1 MHHLRRALVRKIG
14 GIAALCA
21 ILLLSL
27 VPVASQALEHT
38 RIDAL
43 LASVCAAVAPDA
55 HSDQQAPAHRTK
67 HDGLT
72 HLQAC
77 AYCDFI
83 AHAPTPPAAPAS
95 PGILQ
100 AAREPFTTQ
109 APADAPFS
117 ARFRAAQPRAP
128 PAAL

>member
-1 MHHLRRALVRKIG
+1 MHHLRRAIVRKIG

-27 VPVASQALEHT
+27 APVASQALEHA

-43 LASVCAAVAPDA
+43 LASVCASVAPTA
-55 HSDQQAPAHRTK
+55 HSDQPASAHRTN
-67 HDGLT
+67 HDRLA

-83 AHAPTPPAAPAS
+83 AHAPTPPAAPSS

-100 AAREPFTTQ
+100 AAREPFTTLVS
-109 APADAPFS
+109 ADAPFS
-117 ARFRAAQPRAP
+117 ARLRTAQPRAP